1 MSNPWSVLLSRLSD
15 TFNILKEQKVS
26 RLLVRIIF
34 EHLFQVMD
42 TRLTNTLLQEKVS
55 HAFLLV
61 LTS

>member
-1 MSNPWSVLLSRLSD
+1 MSNPWSVLLSRLSE
-15 TFNILKEQKVS
+15 TINILKEQKVS